1 MSDLHL
7 PAMTIR
13 GAFSDATSSF
23 DGDLADIDGGLRG
36 YTLAAPGYGVRDLL
50 WSLVRAVSRQ

>member
-1 MSDLHL
+1 
-7 PAMTIR
+7 MTIR